1 MSSLWWLT
9 DLGIG
14 HLRTKLAGVA
24 NAPTVGLKPCQ
35 YFIRALCVNH
45 QGFESHLLES
55 ADRGIAYRVIVGKDD
70 VEAERLH
77 DPSGRQQIKIVPVIA
92 GAGGKFGQVI
102 LGAALL
108 GIAWW
113 NPAGIMA
120 TTLFSAGGTTVTLAS
135 LSVNVGLGLVLGG
148 VAQML
153 SPQPR
158 ADSPAERPENQ
169 PSYAFNGA
177 VNTTAQGQPV
187 PIGYRR
193 GAAWLMNTNTLSV
206 IAKMK
211 DGQGNY
217 LWRPA
222 MADGNPSTLL
232 GYPVYE
238 DENMPDID
246 TNALPI
252 AFGNFQRGYTIVDRT
267 GTSILRDPLTKKG
280 YVGFY
285 SRKRVSGAVVNSE
298 AIKLL
303 KVAAS

>member
-1 MSSLWWLT
+1 MTTSDYNVVL
-9 DLGIG
+9 LGELGKKFGRRHRFEINNP
-14 HLRTKLAGVA
+14 AEA
-24 NAPTVGLKPCQ
+24 
-35 YFIRALCVNH
+35 IRALCVNH

-187 PIGYRR
+187 PIGY
-193 GAAWLMNTNTLSV
+193 GKLVVGSAV
-206 IAKMK
+206 ISAGI
-211 DGQGNY
+211 DVDQV
-217 LWRPA
+217 
-222 MADGNPSTLL
+222 ST
-232 GYPVYE
+232 
-238 DENMPDID
+238 
-246 TNALPI
+246 
-252 AFGNFQRGYTIVDRT
+252 FG
-267 GTSILRDPLTKKG
+267 
-280 YVGFY
+280 
-285 SRKRVSGAVVNSE
+285 
-298 AIKLL
+298 
-303 KVAAS
+303 